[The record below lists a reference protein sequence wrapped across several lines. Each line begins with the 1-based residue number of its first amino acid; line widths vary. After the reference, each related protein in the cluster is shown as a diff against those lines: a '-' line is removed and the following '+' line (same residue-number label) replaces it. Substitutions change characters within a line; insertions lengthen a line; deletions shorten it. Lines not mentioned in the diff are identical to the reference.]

1 MQKMNGVNI
10 VAESTRDALRAR
22 IFKSRT
28 AKRKTL
34 TLFEE
39 GTEVEVRQPTIGDIM
54 EAQSQDAG
62 DERNFAIVQ
71 IMLRYCYVPGTD
83 TKVFEESDI
92 ANIKEMPM
100 GSWFTNLIE
109 VFNEFVNADI
119 KEMEK
124 NSASEPTEQ

>member
-1 MQKMNGVNI
+1 M
-10 VAESTRDALRAR
+10 AESTRDALRAR

-54 EAQSQDAG
+54 EAQSQDSG

-100 GSWFTNLIE
+100 GNWFTNLIE
-109 VFNEFVNADI
+109 VFNEFVNADT